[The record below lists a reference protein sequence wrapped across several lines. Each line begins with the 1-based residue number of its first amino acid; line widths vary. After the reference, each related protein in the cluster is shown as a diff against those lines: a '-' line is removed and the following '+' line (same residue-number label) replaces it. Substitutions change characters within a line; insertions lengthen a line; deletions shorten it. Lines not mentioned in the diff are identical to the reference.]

1 MGRLRKTFSSNG
13 SSSPVK
19 TIKRLCKGSD
29 DNADNKNAGAAD
41 VDTLDV
47 IEATHTAC
55 PDDVSSSPGLALHDT
70 MAVVTNDDKKSV
82 EDTILE
88 HEIRGSPKIVLTT
101 PNVPDKRSNGEMSEL
116 GSVSGQQAIGHS
128 RKAIEIVQDNDQ
140 ITVVVKGDVR
150 IESSSDGHQTPKR
163 FVISSN
169 PRPAA
174 HSADDNYNH
183 KPSNGHLQPQD
194 QSSPENQTDGEASD
208 TDEGRMGG
216 ARNRHSGG
224 AQRGE
229 RRGSATSPKRF
240 AKVHNLL
247 DNKTFVDVLH
257 QKVIEKSASGP
268 LTATCLWGMT
278 WTDEQ
283 LTGRHLVYRGR
294 QSAVLYRRPVQSLA
308 FNTTYTPQRFEVVCV
323 CFHSLCC
330 QPKQSVCLCVSPEHD
345 LHPREVHGVVDEHS
359 REDRATQERGGPAG
373 ASQGLH

>member
-1 MGRLRKTFSSNG
+1 MSYDSAIEILKAVPTDAPVVLLLRGPEGYTTHLQTTFLESGLPHTVRVTRAVQDSLMGRLRKTFSSNG

-150 IESSSDGHQTPKR
+150 IESASDGHQTPKR

-174 HSADDNYNH
+174 HSVDDNCNH

-257 QKVIEKSASGP
+257 QKVIEVSQP
-268 LTATCLWGMT
+268 LCRWLCEW
-278 WTDEQ
+278 WRCSRDI
-283 LTGRHLVYRGR
+283 VYI
-294 QSAVLYRRPVQSLA
+294 
-308 FNTTYTPQRFEVVCV
+308 
-323 CFHSLCC
+323 H
-330 QPKQSVCLCVSPEHD
+330 H
-345 LHPREVHGVVDEHS
+345 
-359 REDRATQERGGPAG
+359 
-373 ASQGLH
+373 